1 MRNRRNLLIWIATLL
16 SAVGVF
22 LLVVNGQMMLGLS
35 AAVAVALFGAGRRAC
50 RLGPDSTPSLDPE

>member
-35 AAVAVALFGAGRRAC
+35 AAVAVALFGAGRRGC
-50 RLGPDSTPSLDPE
+50 RLGPDRTPSLDPE